1 MDLILF
7 TAENEC
13 FMFDILFCCMYTL
26 YNYIT
31 ELFHIK
37 IIRLINI
44 CSPDDREEGGEGS
57 WCLYNSSLRTRSS
70 DPPSHPTSH

>member
-13 FMFDILFCCMYTL
+13 FMFDILFAACIH
-26 YNYIT
+26 YIIISQS
-31 ELFHIK
+31 FK

-70 DPPSHPTSH
+70 DPPSHPASH